1 MHTGGSLSRA
11 LGRQPMRAWRSYI
24 KNLERSPRATK
35 SFTSVVAAVLG
46 DSLAQCISNRNEKEW
61 E

>member
-1 MHTGGSLSRA
+1 MHPGAAISRV
-11 LGRQPMRAWRSYI
+11 LGQQPTRAWKNYI

-35 SFTSVVAAVLG
+35 SFTSVVAAILG
-46 DSLAQCISNRNEKEW
+46 DSLAQHISHRGEKQW

>member
-1 MHTGGSLSRA
+1 MNPTGAISRA
-11 LGRQPMRAWRSYI
+11 FGQQPIRVWQNYI
-24 KNLERSPRATK
+24 KHLERSPRATK

-46 DSLAQCISNRNEKEW
+46 DSLAQYISHRGEKQW